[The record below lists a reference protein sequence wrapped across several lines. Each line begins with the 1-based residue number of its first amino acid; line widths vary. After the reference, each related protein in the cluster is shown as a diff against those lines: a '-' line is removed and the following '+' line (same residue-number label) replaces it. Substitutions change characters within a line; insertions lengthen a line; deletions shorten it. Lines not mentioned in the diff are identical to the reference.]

1 MATSLYK
8 LIRETEDIASV
19 FHNIS
24 ERLDDLKDRVLTLE
38 SSDGM
43 PFITLTESEADALY
57 EALKTS
63 GHKSVVDMLEMK
75 IWKAH
80 REFKEVKHYVY
91 CCLVFV

>member
-1 MATSLYK
+1 MAASLYK

-19 FHNIS
+19 HNIS

-57 EALKTS
+57 EAVKTS
-63 GHKSVVDMLEMK
+63 GCKSVVDMLEMK

-80 REFKEVKHYVY
+80 RV
-91 CCLVFV
+91 